1 MKALILCA
9 GLGTRLRPLTEQ
21 LPKSLF
27 PILGTPLLE
36 LIISH
41 LRDGGVEKIAVNT
54 HHFPQAIKTFLA
66 HQSHFSSQISISH
79 EQEILGTGGA
89 IGQLKYFFQDE
100 DCFILYNGDILTN
113 LELKP
118 VLKKHLQEKPLI
130 TMILHHYPPAN
141 NVIIN
146 QERDIIDL
154 RGVLGVSPE
163 SPNQSL
169 SYTGISIVSRELV
182 DYCPD
187 KSFADLIEIL
197 LNIIR
202 HKKGKVRGF
211 VVNNHYWRDIGT
223 IEDYCKVHR
232 DILLDK
238 KPAFRN
244 FPSLSC
250 TICKGEG
257 TIIEEGVALQGFC
270 SIGSNC
276 LIKKGANLTNCIIWD
291 NTVIEGSEH
300 LKDCIKSR
308 EIICH
313 VNL

>member
-36 LIISH
+36 LIVSH

-100 DCFILYNGDILTN
+100 NCFILYNGDILTN

-118 VLKKHLQEKPLI
+118 VLKKHLEERPLI

-163 SPNQSL
+163 SPNQCL
-169 SYTGISIVSRELV
+169 AYTGISIVSRELV
-182 DYCPD
+182 EYCPD

-197 LNIIR
+197 LNIILSKR
-202 HKKGKVRGF
+202 GKIRGF
-211 VVNNHYWRDIGT
+211 IVNNHYWQDIGT
-223 IEDYCKVHR
+223 IEDYYRVHR
-232 DILLDK
+232 DILLGK
-238 KPAFRN
+238 KAAFKGL
-244 FPSLSC
+244 PSLSAA
-250 TICKGEG
+250 IYQGKG
-257 TIIEEGVALQGFC
+257 TIIEAGVTMKGFC

-276 LIKKGANLTNCIIWD
+276 LIRKGAQLENCIIWD
-291 NTVIEGSEH
+291 HTEVEENEH
-300 LKDCIKSR
+300 LKDCIRSR
-308 EIICH
+308 EIIYH
-313 VNL
+313 VNP